1 MSYRGLPRAVQG
13 CGSSKTSSAIRALID
28 RSSVDSTFFRIA
40 EETQV
45 IGDGGGSGGP
55 VTRAVQGI
63 GADSAEDVVFVGQ
76 PGRGA
81 AHFQWSIAYET
92 VGRPA
97 GKRGPTYA
105 EASPFLLQQERFA
118 LDPDGREVETAVV
131 AVHALPRTSYL
142 ADNGDDDGPPGPAGP
157 AGLAAGPARL
167 TSRGTLTL
175 ALDPEYHQRVR
186 LLWTLRPGDW
196 NTEAPSAGGWRLPG
210 SDASDVWP
218 GIVAPVLASYTTT
231 TR

>member
-28 RSSVDSTFFRIA
+28 RSSVESTFFRIA
-40 EETQV
+40 EETQT
-45 IGDGGGSGGP
+45 ISAGESDGP
-55 VTRAVQGI
+55 LTRAVQGL
-63 GADSAEDVVFVGQ
+63 GADAAEDVVFVGQ
-76 PGRGA
+76 PARGA

-118 LDPDGREVETAVV
+118 LDPEGREVDTAVV
-131 AVHALPRTSYL
+131 AIHALARTSYL
-142 ADNGDDDGPPGPAGP
+142 APEDDDDGGPAGP
-157 AGLAAGPARL
+157 TRL
-167 TSRGTLTL
+167 TTRGTLTL
-175 ALDPEYHQRVR
+175 ALDPDYHQRVR
-186 LLWTLRPGDW
+186 LLWTLRRGDW
-196 NTEAPSAGGWRLPG
+196 NDESPSAGGWRLPG

-218 GIVAPVLASYTTT
+218 GIVAPVIASYTTM

>member
-1 MSYRGLPRAVQG
+1 M
-13 CGSSKTSSAIRALID
+13 ID
-28 RSSVDSTFFRIA
+28 G
-40 EETQV
+40 
-45 IGDGGGSGGP
+45 GDGGAV

-97 GKRGPTYA
+97 AKRGPTYA

-118 LDPDGREVETAVV
+118 LDPDGREVDTAVV

-142 ADNGDDDGPPGPAGP
+142 AADDDDGGDGPAGP
-157 AGLAAGPARL
+157 AGLPGPARL

-175 ALDPEYHQRVR
+175 ALDPDHHQRVR

-196 NTEAPSAGGWRLPG
+196 NGEAPSAGGWRLPG

-218 GIVAPVLASYTTT
+218 GIVAPVLASYTTA